1 MLDFHSLAGQL
12 SDFTAYRRDEDAR
25 HADRLGRAADALP
38 RSAVNWTELADRV
51 RIEGGK
57 GAPLRGLPLE
67 PPDTHRMAPPRPDT
81 VTVVATD
88 GSQIFPD
95 RHVEPACYLL
105 NVSRV
110 AFHYGTLDAP
120 VMAAEPSLR
129 FRQQDL
135 AELNPPDEHARFD
148 VSAEVVSAFR
158 DELELKWLYRTA
170 EQEQRSGRPI
180 VALADGT
187 LIRWMLRG
195 MKNRWLED
203 QLVAQYVAVLQRFQD
218 RHIPVASYI
227 SSPGTDEVI
236 NLLRLFLG
244 EDVQP
249 PLDGGLAGL
258 LDRHLFHRVLLPG
271 ERSALFL
278 SGSRI
283 LKEAYGDDQHVGFF
297 YLRLP
302 GEVARVEMPRWV
314 MDRPELVDLVHAVVL
329 DDAEKGGGYPVTLT
343 EAHERAVIRAPEKDL
358 FYRLLERQ
366 MAANGGAG
374 MLSSAK
380 AASKRVPRI

>member
-1 MLDFHSLAGQL
+1 MLDFHSLSRQF

-25 HADRLGRAADALP
+25 QADRLGRAVAQLP
-38 RSAVNWTELADRV
+38 KSAVNWAALADRV
-51 RIEGGK
+51 RNVGGG
-57 GAPLRGLPLE
+57 GAPLRALPLE
-67 PPDTHRMAPPRPDT
+67 APDTGRAAPPRPDT

-95 RHVEPACYLL
+95 RHVEPTCYLL

-110 AFHYGTLDAP
+110 AFHYGTLDPP
-120 VMAAEPSLR
+120 VMLAEPSLR

-135 AELNPPDEHARFD
+135 DQLAPPDEHARFD

-158 DELELKWLYRTA
+158 DEEELKWLYRTA

-187 LIRWMLRG
+187 LIRWLLRG

-218 RHIPVASYI
+218 ENIPVASYI
-227 SSPGTDEVI
+227 SSPGTDEVV
-236 NLLRLFLG
+236 NLLRLHSG
-244 EDVQP
+244 EDRQL
-249 PLDGGLAGL
+249 PLDGGIAGL
-258 LDRHLFHRVLLPG
+258 LDRHLFEPVLQPG

-283 LKEAYGDDQHVGFF
+283 LKEAYGDSQHVGFF

-366 MAANGGAG
+366 MTASGVGLNG
-374 MLSSAK
+374 SAK